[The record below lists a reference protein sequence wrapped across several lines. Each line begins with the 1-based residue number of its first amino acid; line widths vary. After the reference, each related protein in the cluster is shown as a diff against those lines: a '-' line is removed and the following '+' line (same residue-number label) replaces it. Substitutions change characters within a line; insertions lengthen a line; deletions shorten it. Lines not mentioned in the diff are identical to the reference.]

1 MKDKTE
7 IMRELQGLMDQYDT
21 MPANSAF
28 REILLAKI
36 EMLGWVLNKKI
47 KTYPGGE
54 IAR

>member
-7 IMRELQGLMDQYDT
+7 ILRELQMLMDQYDT
-21 MPANSAF
+21 MPANNAF
-28 REILLAKI
+28 REIILAKI

-47 KTYPGGE
+47 QTYPGGR